1 MRVIIDI
8 PKDFETHFNG
18 DRFRDSL
25 CRLAA
30 DAGDI
35 CGLYEIE
42 LAEMLVRAFG
52 DAQVIKDAPPDDTVL
67 KSRYHYSTKAHSI
80 ELSDGYQA
88 YEEFCEE

>member
-8 PKDFETHFNG
+8 PKDFETHFNS

-52 DAQVIKDAPPDDTVL
+52 DAQVVKDVSPDGVVL
-67 KSRYHYSTKAHSI
+67 KSKYDYNTKAHSV
-80 ELSDGYQA
+80 ELSAGYQA
-88 YEEFCEE
+88 YEEFCEG